1 MIFFRAKI
9 QELMNKLTKIQHFQL
24 FCLESYRSATGIS
37 AKVALN
43 EFKNTNVFEYLSS
56 GYEVLHTQ
64 GKNYLIA
71 DIKDFIEHRK

>member
-1 MIFFRAKI
+1 
-9 QELMNKLTKIQHFQL
+9 MNNLTKIQHFQL
-24 FCLESYRSATGIS
+24 FCLESYRSSLGIS
-37 AKVALN
+37 GNLALN
-43 EFKNTNVFEYLSS
+43 EFKRTNVFDYLAS

>member
-1 MIFFRAKI
+1 
-9 QELMNKLTKIQHFQL
+9 MNKLSNIQQFQL
-24 FCLESYRSATGIS
+24 FCLESYKYASGIT

-43 EFKNTNVFEYLSS
+43 EFIDKQVFEYLSS